1 MNFHKMHGL
10 GNDFVVVQ
18 TEDKHLNGVSKLAKK
33 VCDRHTGIGA
43 DGLVFILPSQKADL
57 QMRIFNADGT
67 EAQQCGNAVRCVS
80 KYFFERMDNT
90 KTEILVETI
99 RGIQPIVLQVE
110 SGIVEQ
116 VTVDMGEPIL
126 KPAQIP
132 VKSPT
137 IHDQVVIDDQL
148 YTFTA
153 VSMGNPHGVIEADVL
168 SDELVKGIGPKIEI
182 NEVFPE
188 KANIEFI
195 NIHAPNEISMRVWE
209 RGVGETMACGS
220 GACAVLVA
228 AHLNGKAE
236 RKATI
241 HLLGGDL
248 VIDWQ
253 EEDNH
258 VYMTGPATF
267 VFSGEFPQ

>member
-1 MNFHKMHGL
+1 
-10 GNDFVVVQ
+10 
-18 TEDKHLNGVSKLAKK
+18 
-33 VCDRHTGIGA
+33 
-43 DGLVFILPSQKADL
+43 
-57 QMRIFNADGT
+57 
-67 EAQQCGNAVRCVS
+67 
-80 KYFFERMDNT
+80 
-90 KTEILVETI
+90 
-99 RGIQPIVLQVE
+99 
-110 SGIVEQ
+110 
-116 VTVDMGEPIL
+116 
-126 KPAQIP
+126 
-132 VKSPT
+132 
-137 IHDQVVIDDQL
+137 
-148 YTFTA
+148 
-153 VSMGNPHGVIEADVL
+153 MGNPHGVIEADTL
-168 SDELVKGIGPKIEI
+168 SDELVKGIGPKIET

-195 NIHAPNEISMRVWE
+195 TIQSPNEITMRVWE

-258 VYMTGPATF
+258 VYMTGPASF
-267 VFSGEFPQ
+267 VFAGEFPT

>member
-1 MNFHKMHGL
+1 MKFHKMHGL

-18 TEDKHLNGVSKLAKK
+18 TEDIRPDDVSELAIK

-57 QMRIFNADGT
+57 QMLIFNADGT

-80 KYFFERMDNT
+80 KYFYERMDNS
-90 KTEILVETI
+90 KTEITVETK

-110 SGIVEQ
+110 TGIVKQ
-116 VTVDMGEPIL
+116 VQVDMGEPIL
-126 KPAQIP
+126 EPAQIP
-132 VKSPT
+132 VKSLA
-137 IHDQVVIDDQL
+137 IHDQVVINDQS
-148 YTFTA
+148 YAFTA
-153 VSMGNPHGVIEADVL
+153 VSMGNPHGVIEVDTL
-168 SDELVKGIGPKIEI
+168 SDELVEGIGPKIET

-188 KANIEFI
+188 RANIEFI
-195 NIHAPNEISMRVWE
+195 NIHAPNEITMRVWE

-220 GACAVLVA
+220 GACAALVA

-236 RKATI
+236 RKAVI

-258 VYMTGPATF
+258 VYMTGPASF
-267 VFSGEFPQ
+267 VFTGEIPT